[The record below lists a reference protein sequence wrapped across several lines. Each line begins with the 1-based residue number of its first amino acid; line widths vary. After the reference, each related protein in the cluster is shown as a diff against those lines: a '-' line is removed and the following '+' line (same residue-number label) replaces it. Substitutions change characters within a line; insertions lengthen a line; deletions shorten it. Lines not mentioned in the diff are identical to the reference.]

1 MMSVTHSEY
10 SKSRKLWKM
19 IKCAIFHKINNYFLS
34 FFNGLE
40 FNRPITKKDIGKA
53 VNCHIIYASN
63 TFTKS
68 TYMYIEHHTYK
79 LCTCIASYMI

>member
-19 IKCAIFHKINNYFLS
+19 IKCAIFHKINNYFLF

-40 FNRPITKKDIGKA
+40 FNRPITKKRILVRPSIVILYTHLIRLPK
-53 VNCHIIYASN
+53 VHTCTLN
-63 TFTKS
+63 TIQV
-68 TYMYIEHHTYK
+68 MYVY
-79 LCTCIASYMI
+79 C